1 MTASASGPPLGD
13 LAAVAD
19 AHARLLATLGPMRD
33 DDAAAPSGLPGWNR
47 AQVVTHLAR
56 NADSLRHVIEARLRG
71 EVVAQYPGGPSA
83 RAAAIEAGR
92 NRSAYEL
99 KADLASAVEWLHDTL
114 ASVPDDG
121 WELETQ
127 PGPGT
132 VRTVAGLVEARW
144 REVEVHHADLEMGY
158 EPLDW
163 PASFGARFLPVTV
176 EHTDDRGRGDP
187 MEGQGPPDA
196 TWVVWADDLEMAW
209 VIQTAAGVA
218 VVSALD
224 EEFPDV
230 MVRGPANGLLAWLL
244 GRRAPAE
251 IGLKVSGESRL
262 AMDLPG
268 WFPFP

>member
-1 MTASASGPPLGD
+1 MTTGLPLED
-13 LAAVAD
+13 LAAVAH
-19 AHARLLATLGPMRD
+19 ANARLLATLGPMGN

-47 AQVVTHLAR
+47 AQVITHLAR

-71 EVVAQYPGGPSA
+71 EIVPQYPAGKPDRG
-83 RAAAIEAGR
+83 AAIDAGR
-92 NRSAYEL
+92 DRPASEL
-99 KADLASAVEWLHDTL
+99 KADLGSAVEWLHETL
-114 ASVPDDG
+114 TSVPDDG
-121 WELETQ
+121 WSLETQ
-127 PGPGT
+127 LTPRM
-132 VRTVAGLVEARW
+132 VRTVAGLVEVRW
-144 REVEVHHADLEMGY
+144 REVEVHHTDLEMGY

-163 PASFGARFLPVTV
+163 PVSFGARFLPPGV
-176 EHTDDRGRGDP
+176 EHVNDRARGDP
-187 MEGQGPPDA
+187 LEDRGPPDA

-230 MVRGPANGLLAWLL
+230 MVRGSANGLLAWLH

-251 IGLKVSGESRL
+251 VGLKVSGESRL

-268 WFPFP
+268 WFPFA